1 MKIYS
6 TGEVCNK
13 EGDSDPTKCYNLD
26 PGTENRDLIHPLV
39 HREITEQSSI
49 TIRLSLSIFRYI
61 NEVDHSLLHFF
72 TEVQRSCETKSSAVM
87 INNLSKFLEVVGNFG
102 YFQLI

>member
-13 EGDSDPTKCYNLD
+13 PGDSDPTKCYNLD
-26 PGTENRDLIHPLV
+26 PGTENSPPCTQ
-39 HREITEQSSI
+39 ITEQSFI
-49 TIRLSLSIFRYI
+49 IICLSLSIFRFI
-61 NEVDHSLLHFF
+61 NEVNHSLLHFF

-102 YFQLI
+102 